1 MASLGSAR
9 ELTQGRM
16 NAPPTGGGI
25 NVGGALM
32 RPGLRGIERASSR
45 SARESTQGRM
55 NAPPAGGIN
64 VGGALMRPGL
74 RDIEWAH

>member
-16 NAPPTGGGI
+16 NAPPTGGI

-45 SARESTQGRM
+45 SARESTQGRI
-55 NAPPAGGIN
+55 NGVIRFRTRINPGAHECAPYGG
-64 VGGALMRPGL
+64 G
-74 RDIEWAH
+74 